1 MGMLNVTYDFPKM
14 GRGGGVFSL
23 ICFLRGVRGGYF
35 RFLFYDGVGSP
46 QFYGF
51 FSSGIGWSRIFVLK
65 GEIERDM
72 GRERDRGGVF
82 AFFLRS
88 VSSCVGLYSLGSGG

>member
-1 MGMLNVTYDFPKM
+1 MVIFGF
-14 GRGGGVFSL
+14 
-23 ICFLRGVRGGYF
+23 CFTTVWGLHN
-35 RFLFYDGVGSP
+35 
-46 QFYGF
+46 FYGF

>member
-1 MGMLNVTYDFPKM
+1 MVIFGFW
-14 GRGGGVFSL
+14 
-23 ICFLRGVRGGYF
+23 
-35 RFLFYDGVGSP
+35 FYDGVGSP

-72 GRERDRGGVF
+72 GRENNRGGF

-88 VSSCVGLYSLGSGG
+88 VSSCVGLYSL

>member
-1 MGMLNVTYDFPKM
+1 M
-14 GRGGGVFSL
+14 GRGGGFSP
-23 ICFLRGVRGGYF
+23 ICFLKGVRGGYF
-35 RFLFYDGVGSP
+35 RFLVLRRCGVSTI
-46 QFYGF
+46 FYGF

-72 GRERDRGGVF
+72 GRENNRGGF

-88 VSSCVGLYSLGSGG
+88 VSSCVGLYSL